1 MTTPL
6 SLLEF
11 SAKKI
16 HFPALD
22 VLCCEPSS
30 QGMRRYT
37 WADFYRRQNS
47 WQQHLQQSL
56 PRHTDCIA
64 LYHTSAFEFVC
75 ALSALWR
82 LGIGAII
89 PGSNDTNALR
99 QLRQHCDYFA
109 GEFASDDAILTPTD
123 IDYRE
128 LPCSENR
135 SSDQEALVIF
145 TSGSSGEP
153 LPISKSF
160 AQLDS
165 EIIALEQLWGDTLEG
180 VTVSGTVSHQH
191 IYGLLFRVLW
201 PLSCGRVFVDR
212 SRDFTEALMI
222 DSRQCSS
229 TVFIMSPAHL
239 SRLPTNLD
247 RTALQQSCQA
257 VFSSGAPLSED
268 SAIAAE
274 ALFGVAPTEVYG
286 SSETGGIAWRQQLR
300 SHYWQTLPQVSVKTQ
315 VHNSELLLCINSP
328 HLSTNHWLVSAD
340 RCLELSS
347 EGFLL
352 GKRTD
357 RIRKIG
363 GKRFSLTTIEERI
376 SDHPWVKQVRV
387 ITLEDRNHRS
397 AALVVLNSAGN
408 NQLINDGKHSINQVL
423 AKHLQGQVDHI
434 AIPRYWRY
442 WDSIPCNS
450 QGKTTDAEIARLFN
464 QEQKP
469 QEPVVTHSLIEQY
482 HVQLNVFIP
491 HNLSWFDGH
500 FPGRPILPGVVQT
513 HWARLYGQKHF
524 GELGI
529 FKQLE
534 VIKFQHVITPG
545 KFINLTLSWNPDKS
559 KLTFAYQM
567 GEQKISSGRIA
578 FQAKAAEDLYHA

>member
-11 SAKKI
+11 SAEKK
-16 HFPALD
+16 HFPALN
-22 VLCCEPSS
+22 VLCCEPND
-30 QGMRRYT
+30 QGIRRYT
-37 WADFYRRQNS
+37 WADFYHRQNS

-56 PRHTDCIA
+56 PKYDVRVA
-64 LYHTSAFEFVC
+64 LYHASAFEFAC

-82 LGIGAII
+82 LGLSAII
-89 PGSNDTNALR
+89 PGNNDASTLQ
-99 QLRQHCDYFA
+99 QLSQHCDYFA
-109 GEFASDDAILTPTD
+109 GEFPCDENIFTPATN
-123 IDYRE
+123 DYRE
-128 LPCSENR
+128 LPCTKQCASNG
-135 SSDQEALVIF
+135 EALVIF
-145 TSGSSGEP
+145 TSGSSGQP

-165 EIIALEQLWGDTLEG
+165 EITALEQLWGKTLTG
-180 VTVSGTVSHQH
+180 VTISGTVSHQH

-212 SRDFTEALMI
+212 NRDFTEALLV

-229 TVFIMSPAHL
+229 TAFIMSPAHL
-239 SRLPTNLD
+239 SRLPANLD
-247 RTALQQSCQA
+247 RSVFRQSCQA
-257 VFSSGAPLSED
+257 VFSSGAPLSQS
-268 SAIAAE
+268 SALEAE
-274 ALFGVAPTEVYG
+274 TLFGIAPTEVYG
-286 SSETGGIAWRQQLR
+286 SSEAGGIAWRQQLR
-300 SHYWQTLPQVSVKTQ
+300 NHYWQTLPRVSIKTQ
-315 VHNSELLLCINSP
+315 VHDDELILCINSP
-328 HLSTNHWLVSAD
+328 HLPDNNWFVSAD

-363 GKRFSLTTIEERI
+363 GKRISLTTIEEQL
-376 SDHPWVKQVRV
+376 SDHPWVNQVRV
-387 ITLEDRNHRS
+387 ITLEDRGNRS
-397 AALVVLNSAGN
+397 AALVVLTSAGN
-408 NQLINDGKHSINQVL
+408 NRLINDGKYSVNQVL
-423 AKHLQGQVDHI
+423 AKHLQGRADHI

-442 WDSIPCNS
+442 WDSIPRNS
-450 QGKTTDAEIARLFN
+450 LGKTTQTEIASLFS

-469 QEPVVTHSLIEQY
+469 QEPIVTNTLIDEY
-482 HVQLNVFIP
+482 CAELTLFIP

-513 HWARLYGQKHF
+513 HWAKLYGQRNF
-524 GELGI
+524 GQLGS

-545 KFINLTLSWNPDKS
+545 KNIVLTLSWNPDKS
-559 KLTFAYQM
+559 KLTFAYQI
-567 GEQKISSGRIA
+567 GEQRISSGRIA
-578 FQAKAAEDLYHA
+578 FQAKTSQD